1 MFATMHR
8 ETRWLTSQFDAYGR
22 CDPKWIEQ
30 VLEAALLALGAS
42 LFTAASSV
50 CQRLG
55 AKETEHGAAFSVEI
69 LLRLIRRP
77 VWLLGIASMI
87 SGFILQIVALHFGG
101 LAIVQP
107 ILSFE
112 LVLVFAY
119 LRIVGK
125 RSVRRRDWFAALSMV
140 AGLALFIYSASPTN
154 GHDGAPALSWW
165 LAGSGVGVV
174 VAIAIAVA
182 YFGSGHRQT
191 SSSRRAAALGVA
203 TGVTWGFVAS
213 VIREFGSRLDHGLAA
228 TFTNWS
234 PYVLVAVGLI
244 AMVLESNAVSA
255 GSLAASQPGF
265 TIADPI
271 VATILGIVFFDERIR
286 LAPIDVSVEVTAA
299 LLAVVGA
306 IMLSH
311 SPIVATTDDV
321 GRTSE

>member
-1 MFATMHR
+1 
-8 ETRWLTSQFDAYGR
+8 
-22 CDPKWIEQ
+22 
-30 VLEAALLALGAS
+30 VLEAALLALSAS
-42 LFTAASSV
+42 LFTATSSV

-55 AKETEHGAAFSVEI
+55 AKETEHKAGFSVEI
-69 LLRLIRRP
+69 ILRLIRRP

-87 SGFILQIVALHFGG
+87 AGFVLQIVALHFGG

-112 LVLVFAY
+112 LVLVFVY
-119 LRIVGK
+119 LRVIGK
-125 RSVRRRDWFAALSMV
+125 RSVRSRDWFAAVSMV
-140 AGLALFIYSASPTN
+140 AGLALFIYSASPSS
-154 GHDGAPALSWW
+154 GRDGASASSWW
-165 LAGSGVGVV
+165 LAGSGVGVA
-174 VAIAIAVA
+174 VAIALTVA
-182 YFGSGHRQT
+182 YFRSGHRQT

-271 VATILGIVFFDERIR
+271 VATILGIAFFDERIR
-286 LAPIDVSVEVTAA
+286 LAPIDVFVEVTAA

-306 IMLSH
+306 IVLSH
-311 SPIVATTDDV
+311 SPIVAMSDDV
-321 GRTSE
+321 GHPTE